1 MESHN
6 LSKHL
11 ENQFEKNQN
20 FFWLNVRFEI
30 VAKLIQKWECKNVLD
45 VGAGSGALR
54 NKLFK
59 NIDYFFLEPDHKS
72 REELIKK
79 VGKDYEYEKNS
90 EIKFDCISI
99 LDVVEHVDNPKKFIK
114 SYLDQLNPGGKIII
128 SVPAYNF
135 LWSNW
140 DVVLGHKERFTKK
153 SLKNILPKRN
163 VKLVELTYLFPEL
176 VLPAYVRKLINSK
189 NENFP
194 EINKYLNSF
203 FFYLSKLISKLRKI
217 TPFGLS
223 VFCIIEKNL
232 NS

>member
-1 MESHN
+1 M
-6 LSKHL
+6 

-79 VGKDYEYEKNS
+79 VGKDYEYDKNS

-140 DVVLGHKERFTKK
+140 DVGNT
-153 SLKNILPKRN
+153 
-163 VKLVELTYLFPEL
+163 LVEM
-176 VLPAYVRKLINSK
+176 R
-189 NENFP
+189 
-194 EINKYLNSF
+194 
-203 FFYLSKLISKLRKI
+203 
-217 TPFGLS
+217 
-223 VFCIIEKNL
+223 
-232 NS
+232 